1 MCQDLSKAN
10 KHLKK
15 EVTLLRFKVT
25 RLTNKMENNQ
35 KQWVETLQEIQQ
47 ESHQDALEQ
56 DCGKC
61 FDIGVCVWGGG
72 RSYSGRLRSKEIP
85 GRNYSKEVT
94 LAFKNAK
101 NKTSV
106 AVLLFPC

>member
-25 RLTNKMENNQ
+25 RLTNKMENNK

-61 FDIGVCVWGGG
+61 FDRGVCVWGGG
-72 RSYSGRLRSKEIP
+72 SHTVGGSAQKKFLAEITAKRLH
-85 GRNYSKEVT
+85 
-94 LAFKNAK
+94 
-101 NKTSV
+101 
-106 AVLLFPC
+106 

>member
-72 RSYSGRLRSKEIP
+72 GAVIQWEAPLK
-85 GRNYSKEVT
+85 GNYSKEVT

-101 NKTSV
+101 NKTGV

>member
-10 KHLKK
+10 KQLKK

-72 RSYSGRLRSKEIP
+72 AVIQWEAPLK
-85 GRNYSKEVT
+85 RNSWQKLQQRGYTSIQKC
-94 LAFKNAK
+94 
-101 NKTSV
+101 KT
-106 AVLLFPC
+106 